1 MKKNH
6 SIQIFQ
12 SSDFGTIRTLVNE
25 KGETFFVGK
34 DVALALGYNNTRKA
48 LQDHVDK
55 EDRRDGVTIRDSI
68 GRSQRAV
75 VINESGLYAL
85 IMASQIPSAKAFKR
99 WVTSEV
105 LPQIR
110 RTGGYIPTK
119 DARTGEPLSEAQIIR
134 TAEEIM
140 QKTISIKNLPADKCF
155 TTSEIASGMGIPV
168 KKLNHDL
175 VDWGVQFWNG
185 SRYRLT
191 KEYSNK
197 GYTQDRIFHYYAL
210 DGSKKQRTYMVWT
223 LQGLNFI
230 SQLFTER

>member
-1 MKKNH
+1 M
-6 SIQIFQ
+6 
-12 SSDFGTIRTLVNE
+12 TI
-25 KGETFFVGK
+25 
-34 DVALALGYNNTRKA
+34 
-48 LQDHVDK
+48 
-55 EDRRDGVTIRDSI
+55 
-68 GRSQRAV
+68 
-75 VINESGLYAL
+75 INESGLYSL
-85 IMASQIPSAKAFKR
+85 ILSSQLPSAKAFKR

-110 RTGGYIPTK
+110 KTGGYIPTK
-119 DARTGEPLSEAQIIR
+119 NARTGEPLSEKQIIR

-140 QKTISIKNLPADKCF
+140 QKTISKKNLPADRCF
-155 TTSEIASGMGIPV
+155 TTSEIANGLNITANE
-168 KKLNHDL
+168 LNHHL

-210 DGSKKQRTYMVWT
+210 NGSKRERTYMVWT

-230 SQLFTER
+230 SQLFSGEPQQATTIYIDKISLA

>member
-25 KGETFFVGK
+25 KGDPFFVGR
-34 DVALALGYNNTRKA
+34 DVAQALGYNNPNDAIKK
-48 LQDHVDK
+48 HVDR
-55 EDRRDGVTIRDSI
+55 EDKGVAKCDTLGGDQKMSI
-68 GRSQRAV
+68 
-75 VINESGLYAL
+75 INESGLYAL
-85 IMASQIPSAKAFKR
+85 IFSSQLPSAKAFKR

-110 RTGGYIPTK
+110 KTGGYIPTK
-119 DARTGEPLSEAQIIR
+119 DAHTGEPLSQAQIIR

-140 QKTISIKNLPADKCF
+140 QKTISMKNLPADRCF
-155 TTSEIASGMGIPV
+155 TTSDIANGLNITAND
-168 KKLNHDL
+168 LNHLL

-191 KEYSNK
+191 KDYAHK
-197 GYTQDRIFHYYAL
+197 GYTQDRIFHYYAVN
-210 DGSKKQRTYMVWT
+210 GSKRERTYMVWT

-230 SQLFTER
+230 SQLFSGR

>member
-12 SSDFGTIRTLVNE
+12 SSDFGTIRTLVDE

-34 DVALALGYNNTRKA
+34 DVAKALGYNNTRQA
-48 LQDHVDK
+48 LQNHVDK

-68 GRSQRAV
+68 GRNQMAV

-85 IMASQIPSAKAFKR
+85 IMASKLPSAKAFKR

-110 RTGGYIPTK
+110 KTGGYIPTK
-119 DARTGEPLSEAQIIR
+119 DARTGEPLSEKQIIR
-134 TAEEIM
+134 LAEEIM
-140 QKTISIKNLPADKCF
+140 QKTISMKNLPADRCF
-155 TTSEIASGMGIPV
+155 TTSDIANGLNITANE
-168 KKLNHDL
+168 LNHFL

-191 KEYSNK
+191 KDYAHK
-197 GYTQDRIFHYYAL
+197 GYTQDRIFHYFAL
-210 DGSKKQRTYMVWT
+210 NGSKRERTYMVWT

-230 SQLFTER
+230 SQLFSGR

>member
-25 KGETFFVGK
+25 TGETFFVGS
-34 DVALALGYNNTRKA
+34 DVARALGYSNTRKA

-55 EDRRDGVTIRDSI
+55 EDKGVTKRDTL
-68 GRSQRAV
+68 GGPQRMTI
-75 VINESGLYAL
+75 INESGLYSL
-85 IMASQIPSAKAFKR
+85 ILSSQLPSAKAFKR

-110 RTGGYIPTK
+110 KTGGYIPTK
-119 DARTGEPLSEAQIIR
+119 DARTGEPLSEKQIIR

-140 QKTISIKNLPADKCF
+140 QKTISMKNLPADRCF
-155 TTSEIASGMGIPV
+155 TTSDIANGLNITANE
-168 KKLNHDL
+168 LNHLL
-175 VDWGVQFWNG
+175 VDWGVQFWSG

-210 DGSKKQRTYMVWT
+210 NGSKRERTYMVWT

-230 SQLFTER
+230 SQLFSGR